1 MQHEE
6 RLRIWI
12 EQGNVN
18 ISQLFFH
25 HYKKLGI
32 QDIDAMLIMHMTA
45 FQSGGIQFPTPTDFS
60 DRMNLTENEVSMILQ
75 RLMQRGFLQIVQSK
89 DPQGVLVEIFS
100 LQPLWDRLVDQ
111 LALQANESEEE
122 NQKKA
127 EGEIYALFE
136 QEFGRFLSPMECESI
151 AMWLDED
158 GHSVE
163 IIRAALKEAVI
174 AQKLSLRYIDRI
186 LFEWKKK
193 NVKTLADVERQTKS
207 FRTIG
212 PRPDQPQQRTVS
224 VKRVPFYN
232 WLEER
237 D

>member
-18 ISQLFFH
+18 ISLLFFH
-25 HYKKLGI
+25 HYKSLGI
-32 QDIDAMLIMHMTA
+32 KDLDAMLIMQMTA
-45 FQSGGIQFPTPTDFS
+45 YQSEGNGFPTPADFAN
-60 DRMNLTENEVSMILQ
+60 RMNLTENEVSSILQ
-75 RLMQRGFLQIVQSK
+75 RLMQHGFLQISQSE
-89 DPQGVLVEIFS
+89 DQNSVLYETFSLHPLWSRLIDHISYVSDEVEKESKKNDEGEIFS
-100 LQPLWDRLVDQ
+100 
-111 LALQANESEEE
+111 
-122 NQKKA
+122 
-127 EGEIYALFE
+127 LFE
-136 QEFGRFLSPMECESI
+136 QEFGRLLSPMECESI
-151 AMWLDED
+151 AMWFDED
-158 GHSVE
+158 GHTVE
-163 IIRAALKEAVI
+163 VIRAALKEAVI

-193 NVKTLADVERQTKS
+193 NVKTLADVEKQTRS

-212 PRPDQPQQRTVS
+212 VRPAQQPQAVS
-224 VKRVPFYN
+224 VKHVPFYN